1 MRRNACLFG
10 TLVLTVTLAGCNNPK
25 KNNDT
30 QSASAYD
37 YESPLVY
44 EPAAQPAP
52 ASDYSSS
59 MMASAPYESYPGAAS
74 PVGDG
79 GYGAGGGRTHVVSKG
94 DTLYSLARRYY
105 NDQRRWRDIYEANR
119 SSLPDPNMIRVG
131 QTLVIP

>member
-1 MRRNACLFG
+1 MRRNANLLG
-10 TLVLTVTLAGCNNPK
+10 TLVLTVALAGCNDPK
-25 KNNDT
+25 KDADT

-37 YESPLVY
+37 YPSPTLY

-52 ASDYSSS
+52 DYSASA
-59 MMASAPYESYPGAAS
+59 MASAPYESYPGAAS

-79 GYGAGGGRTHVVSKG
+79 GAYVGGGRTHVVSKG

-119 SSLPDPNMIRVG
+119 SSIADPNMIRVG